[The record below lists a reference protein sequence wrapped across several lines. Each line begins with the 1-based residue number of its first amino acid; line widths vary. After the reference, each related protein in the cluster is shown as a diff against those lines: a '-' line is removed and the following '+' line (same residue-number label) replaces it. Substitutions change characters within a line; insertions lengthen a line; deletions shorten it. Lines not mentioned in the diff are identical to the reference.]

1 VGLFRGEL
9 AVGGYRPLGFRLR
22 LPVSTLLHVDA
33 PLVGHAPGPLTAVA
47 GVFAVHSRY
56 RYTLLYTA
64 TWSSVPLPGGAWRG
78 AAPYVPLMSDDQRP
92 VDPARPVY
100 VWKQVA
106 DHIAARIASGE
117 LAPGARLEG
126 ERELAE
132 ALGVAVGTVRRAV
145 EDLRERGLV
154 VTLPAKGTY
163 IAEP

>member
-1 VGLFRGEL
+1 M
-9 AVGGYRPLGFRLR
+9 
-22 LPVSTLLHVDA
+22 
-33 PLVGHAPGPLTAVA
+33 
-47 GVFAVHSRY
+47 
-56 RYTLLYTA
+56 
-64 TWSSVPLPGGAWRG
+64 PLPDGAGRG
-78 AAPYVPLMSDDQRP
+78 VATYVPLMSDDQRP

-117 LAPGARLEG
+117 LQPGARLEG

-132 ALGVAVGTVRRAV
+132 SLGVAIGTVRRAV

-163 IAEP
+163 IADRPPNP